1 MGIYNVVWYKAS
13 YVYNCQFFKI
23 VCENFPKYLKY
34 VETTILGLVKEKVV
48 RYWIDRIMN
57 IGNTTTN
64 TDESS
69 HSQLEKKKHMG
80 NNMGDICENWASNWR
95 NNHFKFYNLK
105 HSKRDKTC
113 QNIG

>member
-1 MGIYNVVWYKAS
+1 
-13 YVYNCQFFKI
+13 
-23 VCENFPKYLKY
+23 LKY

-69 HSQLEKKKHMG
+69 HSQLEKKNIWVIIWVTYVKIG
-80 NNMGDICENWASNWR
+80 LLIGEIIISN
-95 NNHFKFYNLK
+95 F
-105 HSKRDKTC
+105 
-113 QNIG
+113 II